1 MHGIV
6 DEKTDVFSYGVLLLE
21 LITGRRP
28 VDSDKQ
34 NLVLWVSFAGL
45 RCHQSPCLQSRFGII
60 MNLPC
65 DLVPD
70 SLMLQDQSA
79 RFVNAP
85 GKLPMMGNYFVYYMD
100 NKIADEA
107 ALEGRNKNS
116 NSQGQIH
123 QN

>member
-1 MHGIV
+1 
-6 DEKTDVFSYGVLLLE
+6 
-21 LITGRRP
+21 
-28 VDSDKQ
+28 
-34 NLVLWVSFAGL
+34 
-45 RCHQSPCLQSRFGII
+45 
-60 MNLPC
+60 MNLPS

-79 RFVNAP
+79 RFNNAL

-100 NKIADEA
+100 KIADEA